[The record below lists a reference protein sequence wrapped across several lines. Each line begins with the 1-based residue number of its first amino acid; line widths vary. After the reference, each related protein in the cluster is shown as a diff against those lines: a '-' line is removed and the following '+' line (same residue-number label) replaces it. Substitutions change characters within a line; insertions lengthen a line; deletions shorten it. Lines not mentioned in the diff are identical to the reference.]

1 MSTHGSLR
9 KRGLSR
15 PILDERGSLSA
26 FVAVVAVA
34 LIMVAGMAYDGGQ
47 IVAAQATARD
57 LASSAARA
65 GAQEVDVDRL
75 RGSGDAVLDPERATG
90 AALAFLAQAGFTGTT
105 RVDGASITVTV
116 RIHQPMRILPVPER
130 IVTASDTATAVN
142 HDLGTRP

>member
-1 MSTHGSLR
+1 
-9 KRGLSR
+9 
-15 PILDERGSLSA
+15 
-26 FVAVVAVA
+26 VAVVAVG
-34 LIMVAGMAYDGGQ
+34 LVMVAGMAYDGGQ

-75 RGSGDAVLDPERATG
+75 RGSGDTVLDPDRATD

-116 RIHQPMRILPVPER
+116 RVHQSMRILPVPER

-142 HDLGTRP
+142 HDLGGRP